1 MAKARPEGTLA
12 RPPRL
17 AKARPEGMPVDLF
30 LDGFSPAHR
39 AIANRLRSIIQ
50 RTIPEATER
59 VRVGWRV
66 VGFDLPRRRRSPAF
80 FAWVFPERE
89 HVHLG
94 FPQGVF
100 IEDPEGVMD
109 GAGITKRARWLTY
122 TSVDQVDETVA
133 ERLIRAAAGI
143 AELPPGAFR

>member
-1 MAKARPEGTLA
+1 VPAARPRSA
-12 RPPRL
+12 RPPEVADPL
-17 AKARPEGMPVDLF
+17 PVEAF
-30 LDGFSPAHR
+30 LDGYSPAHR
-39 AIANRLRSIIQ
+39 AIANRLRALIHEAV
-50 RTIPEATER
+50 PEATER

-66 VGFDLPRRRRSPAF
+66 IGFDVPRHRRSPAF

-100 IEDPEGVMD
+100 IEDPTPLMD

-122 TSVDQVDETVA
+122 TDVDQID
-133 ERLIRAAAGI
+133 AAIAVRFIEAAVGI
-143 AELPPGAFR
+143 AGLPPGAFR

>member
-1 MAKARPEGTLA
+1 MAKP
-12 RPPRL
+12 
-17 AKARPEGMPVDLF
+17 RPEGMPVDLF
-30 LDGFSPAHR
+30 LDGFSPLHR
-39 AIANRLRSIIQ
+39 EIAERLRRTIH

-66 VGFDLPRRRRSPAF
+66 VGFDLPRRRRPPAF

-94 FPQGVF
+94 FPQGVL
-100 IEDPEGVMD
+100 IDDPEGLMD

-122 TSVDQVDETVA
+122 TSVEDIDETVA

>member
-1 MAKARPEGTLA
+1 MASARPGEVAEPLPVEAFLEGY
-12 RPPRL
+12 
-17 AKARPEGMPVDLF
+17 
-30 LDGFSPAHR
+30 SPAHR
-39 AIANRLRSIIQ
+39 AIANRLRALIKA
-50 RTIPEATER
+50 TIPDATER

-66 VGFDLPRRRRSPAF
+66 IGFDVPRHRRSPAL

-100 IEDPEGVMD
+100 IDDPERLMD

-122 TSVDQVDETVA
+122 TDVDQIDVA
-133 ERLIRAAAGI
+133 IAVRFTEAAAGI
-143 AELPPGAFR
+143 AGLPPGALR